1 MWIAMAKPSPQRYR
15 HYRRALAVSIAV
27 IVPLGLALKFYQGLG
42 QAWLN
47 NTFGG
52 VPYEIFFILLAA
64 YIGPAVSPGR
74 IAITVCLAT
83 CGLEFLQLWQPTWLQ
98 AIRATLPGW
107 LVLGN
112 TFSWTD
118 FPYYFVGS
126 GLGWLWLRWLKRVTI
141 RTY

>member
-1 MWIAMAKPSPQRYR
+1 MSKPSAPPYR
-15 HYRRALAVSIAV
+15 HYRQVLAVSMAV
-27 IVPLGLALKFYQGLG
+27 IVPLGLALKFYPGPG

-47 NTFGG
+47 DTFGG
-52 VPYEIFFILLAA
+52 VPYEIFFVLLAT
-64 YIGPAVSPGR
+64 YIWPAVSPGR
-74 IAITVCLAT
+74 IAIAVCLAT
-83 CGLEFLQLWQPTWLQ
+83 CAIEFLQLWQPPWLQ
-98 AIRATLPGW
+98 AIRATLPGR

-126 GLGWLWLRWLKRVTI
+126 GLGWLWLRGVKRRTL